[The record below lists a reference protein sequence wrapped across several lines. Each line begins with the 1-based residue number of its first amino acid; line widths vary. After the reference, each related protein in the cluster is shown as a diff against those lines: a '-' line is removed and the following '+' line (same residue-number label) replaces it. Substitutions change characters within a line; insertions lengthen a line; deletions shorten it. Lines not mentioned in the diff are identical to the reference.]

1 MLFMSAL
8 KMNISQVLPFNL
20 VRNMAGVNPLIV
32 NYHVVSDK
40 NLPHVINLYKYR
52 DVKTFGQDLDFLA
65 ANYHPIGLRELL
77 DYMKNGTR
85 LPKNSFLITFDDG
98 FKEVYETAAPILA
111 KKGISATFFITR
123 DFIDNSSL
131 GFDGK
136 KSLIMEHLLSGV
148 TVPNELKE
156 IVKGDTSAEL
166 VRAIG
171 DIPYSERSQID
182 RVATLL
188 HVDFRDYLKKV
199 SPYLTSQQI
208 VELVREGFTIGSHA
222 LDHANFMQLTLDDQL
237 HQAISGTH
245 HLCEKFSLDYK
256 VFAFPYSDSGISHA
270 FFNGIHGKIDA
281 TFGNQ
286 GLMTDCIPENF
297 QRISYEKTGVSAG
310 KMTRFF
316 YTRKIIKSLLRKN
329 AIHRQ

>member
-1 MLFMSAL
+1 VLFMSDL
-8 KMNISQVLPFNL
+8 KINISQILPFGL
-20 VRNMAGVNPLIV
+20 VRSMAGVNPLII
-32 NYHVVSDK
+32 NYHVVSDR

-52 DVKTFGQDLDFLA
+52 DVRTFGQDLDFLA
-65 ANYHPIGLRELL
+65 ANYHPIGLHELL
-77 DYMKNGTR
+77 AHMKNGAR
-85 LPKNSFLITFDDG
+85 LPRNSCLITFDDG

-111 KKGISATFFITR
+111 EKGISATFFITR
-123 DFIDNSSL
+123 DFIDNSTL

-156 IVKGDTSAEL
+156 IVKGDTSEEL
-166 VRAIG
+166 MRAIG
-171 DIPYSERSQID
+171 DIPYSERNKID
-182 RVATLL
+182 SVATLL
-188 HVDFRDYLKKV
+188 QINFGDYLKKE

-208 VELVREGFTIGSHA
+208 IQLIREGFTIGSHA
-222 LDHANFMQLTLDDQL
+222 LDHANFMQLTIDEQL

-270 FFNGIHGKIDA
+270 FFKGIHGKIDA

-297 QRISYEKTGVSAG
+297 QRISYEKTGVSAS

-316 YTRKIIKSLLRKN
+316 YTRKIIKSLFRNN